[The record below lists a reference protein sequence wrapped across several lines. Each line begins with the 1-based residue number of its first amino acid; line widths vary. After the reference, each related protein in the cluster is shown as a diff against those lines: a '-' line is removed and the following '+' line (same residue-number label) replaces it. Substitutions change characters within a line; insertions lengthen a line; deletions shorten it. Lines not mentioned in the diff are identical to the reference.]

1 MISLRAH
8 RTVVEMASV
17 SVLSTILATRSAPTV
32 DLSQLDA
39 GALVMSRSP
48 DRSQLAAKTWQRR
61 PAKGHDQQPRRALS
75 PAGLL
80 SPLATTNE
88 RVVS

>member
-1 MISLRAH
+1 MMSPRAH

-39 GALVMSRSP
+39 GGGENPGHEPLPRSISARGE
-48 DRSQLAAKTWQRR
+48 DLAEATGQR
-61 PAKGHDQQPRRALS
+61 
-75 PAGLL
+75 
-80 SPLATTNE
+80 T
-88 RVVS
+88 

>member
-17 SVLSTILATRSAPTV
+17 SVLSTILATRSAPTG

-39 GALVMSRSP
+39 GDPGHEPLPRSISARGE
-48 DRSQLAAKTWQRR
+48 DLAEATGQR
-61 PAKGHDQQPRRALS
+61 
-75 PAGLL
+75 
-80 SPLATTNE
+80 T
-88 RVVS
+88 